1 MYFDNPEDI
10 FAWVSQQIKR
20 SQSLGFSVDQSSPV
34 EDKISTKLLDT
45 AKADIEISLIMSSQ
59 DFLLPE
65 NYSAL
70 SATLSIYTAAPD
82 LSAERAFALEKL
94 KENLPYFSLTLRRAK
109 KDQEEYYKKAAK
121 KESGPRWQTH
131 KPSRALYWAQRPQ
144 WQNELEVVIWLSQTK
159 SHDWSYSL
167 IK

>member
-1 MYFDNPEDI
+1 
-10 FAWVSQQIKR
+10 
-20 SQSLGFSVDQSSPV
+20 
-34 EDKISTKLLDT
+34 
-45 AKADIEISLIMSSQ
+45 MSSQ

-121 KESGPRWQTH
+121 KESGPR
-131 KPSRALYWAQRPQ
+131 
-144 WQNELEVVIWLSQTK
+144 
-159 SHDWSYSL
+159 
-167 IK
+167 